1 MKTKKLLPEEKNRFV
16 KETNFLLIEG
26 DPDHADLII
35 DILKEKHKG
44 QVVLKKDGE
53 AAIDYIQEINSGGED
68 VIRSSID
75 LVILDLNIPKV
86 DGMDILKFLKKNS
99 KLCSIPVVV
108 FSLNSDQKTIDDAHN
123 NGAVSYI
130 TKPVFYEDFIEK
142 LETLKKYIWYYKFN
156 LAIDGSLAERS
167 YKNCEFLEIIRR

>member
-1 MKTKKLLPEEKNRFV
+1 MAVKALKGLMKKRQRHENEKTFTRRKEPFCERNKFFTYRRRSRPCRF
-16 KETNFLLIEG
+16 NL
-26 DPDHADLII
+26 

-44 QVVLKKDGE
+44 RVVLKKDGE

-108 FSLNSDQKTIDDAHN
+108 FSINSDQKTIDDAHN

-130 TKPVFYEDFIEK
+130 TKPVFYENFIEK
-142 LETLKKYIWYYKFN
+142 LETLKKYY
-156 LAIDGSLAERS
+156 
-167 YKNCEFLEIIRR
+167 

>member
-1 MKTKKLLPEEKNRFV
+1 MKTKKLLPREKSRFL
-16 KETNFLLIEG
+16 KEINFLLIEG

-44 QVVLKKDGE
+44 RVVLKKDGE
-53 AAIDYIQEINSGGED
+53 EAIDYIQKINSGGED
-68 VIRSSID
+68 VIRPSID

-108 FSLNSDQKTIDDAHN
+108 FSISSDQKTIDDAHN
-123 NGAVSYI
+123 NGADNYI
-130 TKPVFYEDFIEK
+130 TKPVSYEDFVEK
-142 LETLKKYIWYYKFN
+142 LETLRKYY
-156 LAIDGSLAERS
+156 
-167 YKNCEFLEIIRR
+167 